1 MIEQPQRLTGGEL
14 NRHGVRSRCAAV
26 FRSAW
31 SYLAG
36 DRPGLIWR
44 PYGRHFVSAELW
56 VAAMATIRESVSGEW
71 WRTAL
76 VRALAP
82 AQRLRR
88 GIFQSLSTLEIL
100 LGGFGLVA
108 ALVTAAL
115 LSPVLGLLPGAAG
128 EFVPIGVAILL
139 SPIGIGVALGR
150 RTEVERFVN
159 TVRGRV
165 DEVTSTV
172 GVARHPPPQEAI
184 LDTSAIID
192 GRIGEVALTGFIL
205 AELVVPRFVL
215 DELRRVADSSDP
227 RKRQRGR
234 AGLELLARLQADEA
248 VPTVIEDPPAS
259 ESDTEVDDVDARLVR
274 MALDRGAALISTD
287 SNLIRV
293 AALEGVRTLNLN
305 ALANAVKT
313 NVLPGEFL
321 QIELLEPGRDPDQ
334 AVGYLPDG
342 TMVVVENAVALVGER
357 RQVAVKRVIQTQA
370 GRLVFARLADEAA
383 DTVEA
388 L

>member
-1 MIEQPQRLTGGEL
+1 M
-14 NRHGVRSRCAAV
+14 AAI
-26 FRSAW
+26 
-31 SYLAG
+31 SYL
-36 DRPGLIWR
+36 LN
-44 PYGRHFVSAELW
+44 W
-56 VAAMATIRESVSGEW
+56 VAAMATVDHGGSAGW

-76 VRALAP
+76 ERALAP

-150 RTEVERFVN
+150 RAEVERFIN

-172 GVARHPPPQEAI
+172 GVAHRSQPQEAI

-234 AGLELLARLQADEA
+234 AGLELLARLQADDA

-259 ESDTEVDDVDARLVR
+259 DADADGDDVDARLVR

-305 ALANAVKT
+305 ALANAIKT
-313 NVLPGEFL
+313 NVLPGELL

-334 AVGYLPDG
+334 AVGYLQDG
-342 TMVVVENAVALVGER
+342 TMVVVENAAAMVGEQR
-357 RQVAVKRVIQTQA
+357 SVAVKRVIQTQA

-383 DTVEA
+383 NSVEA
-388 L
+388 S